1 MPDDLRI
8 SADELKQRMKSGE
21 EFTPIDARNPQ
32 AWADAPEMAEGAI
45 RVPADASDAVL
56 TKIPKDKRIVTY
68 CT

>member
-8 SADELKQRMKSGE
+8 STDEVKQRMKSGE
-21 EFTPIDARNPQ
+21 EFTVLDARNPQ
-32 AWADAPEMAEGAI
+32 AWAEAQNAAEGAI

-56 TKIPKDKRIVTY
+56 TKIPRGKPIVTY